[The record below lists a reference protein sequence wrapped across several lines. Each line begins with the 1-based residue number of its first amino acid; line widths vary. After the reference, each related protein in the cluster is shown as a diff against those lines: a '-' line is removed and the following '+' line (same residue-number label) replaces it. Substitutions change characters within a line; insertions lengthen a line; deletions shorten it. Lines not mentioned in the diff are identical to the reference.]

1 MYTMDLS
8 GDDLSL
14 VIKIFYSVNIFDEA
28 ANVNLPKNVS
38 SGVIEGKL
46 PSLIQLGKDTLFV
59 GVSWLVPVRCIF
71 HAGAEFDLVFDFAFH
86 GCVNEGAGHYP
97 TPSRGLLFGIVVEH
111 FFKRSPSNHVAPRAN
126 KGHDMIVRIV
136 SG

>member
-1 MYTMDLS
+1 MDLS

-14 VIKIFYSVNIFDEA
+14 VIKIFYSINIFDESA
-28 ANVNLPKNVS
+28 DVNLPKNVS
-38 SGVIEGKL
+38 SGVIKGKL

-71 HAGAEFDLVFDFAFH
+71 HAGAEFDFVFDFH
-86 GCVNEGAGHYP
+86 GCVDEGAGV
-97 TPSRGLLFGIVVEH
+97 TPPPNRLLFGIVVEH
-111 FFKRSPSNHVAPRAN
+111 FFKRSPSNHIAPRAN